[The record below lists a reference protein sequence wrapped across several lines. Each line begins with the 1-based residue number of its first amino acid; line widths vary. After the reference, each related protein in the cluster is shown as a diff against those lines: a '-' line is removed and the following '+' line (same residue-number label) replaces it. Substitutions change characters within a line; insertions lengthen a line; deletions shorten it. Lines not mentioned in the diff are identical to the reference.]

1 MQTEHVMGTQVYMAP
16 EYHRGGELSTKVNA
30 FAFGLIIIETLT
42 GFPVLIPAVGHRDL
56 LSMFEEDLET
66 ESHKASSTPRQ
77 ASMLGPA
84 QARAHRQ
91 TA

>member
-1 MQTEHVMGTQVYMAP
+1 MQTEHILGTQVYMAP
-16 EYHRGGELSTKVNA
+16 EYKNGNLSMKVDA
-30 FAFGLIIIETLT
+30 FSFGLVIIETLT
-42 GFPVLIPAVGHRDL
+42 GLPVLIPAVGHRDL
-56 LSMFEEDLET
+56 LSMFEEDLD
-66 ESHKASSTPRQ
+66 HPPKASSTPRQ